1 MLVYNIIFYLCIY
14 MKKLTETKRNRK
26 KRNRKKSKKNSKK
39 KQQKKTRIL
48 SKKYNFYGG
57 GGGDIFKSYFEAAA
71 AADALAP
78 DALAP
83 DALAPDAYEVYTGN
97 PPIEMVPIILHQSTE
112 DSTELCT
119 QIMLLMSANKTF
131 VRVPQSITHLLKDDF
146 VEEHNSSGIPC
157 GYSSLLIPGWYE
169 TYGQTQI
176 AELYVRYKDEKIID
190 DDSVGSGCGL
200 KNYIWP
206 ADALGTIVPNTT
218 QVTMFDSFMGLQLQ
232 GIRLSSFMEYIYNPK
247 NDILTSEEKIRYQK
261 YYNHDR
267 DKDLLICEF
276 VAKYIRDKIK
286 CAELCELVKNCFKTY
301 SKLVQFVTTICRYTT
316 SQFTKSSEY
325 EWNTKLSYKDAQ
337 ELCMYHGKYTETL
350 LPEYRK
356 LVGLYIHSRNFGG
369 MTKDQ
374 YEKYMTD
381 AIAEAKILNKT
392 LFSLEERV

>member
-1 MLVYNIIFYLCIY
+1 

-26 KRNRKKSKKNSKK
+26 KKNSKKKSKKKQKEKKQKEK

-57 GGGDIFKSYFEAAA
+57 GGGGGGGGIFSFLESDLEAAV
-71 AADALAP
+71 AP
-78 DALAP
+78 N
-83 DALAPDAYEVYTGN
+83 AYEVYTGN
-97 PPIEMVPIILHQSTE
+97 PPIEMVPIILYQSTN
-112 DSTELCT
+112 DSSELCS
-119 QIMLLMSANKTF
+119 QIMQLMSANKTF

-146 VEEHNSSGIPC
+146 VEEHNISGIPC

-218 QVTMFDSFMGLQLQ
+218 QVIMFDSFMGLQLQ

-247 NDILTSEEKIRYQK
+247 NDILTSEEKTTYK
-261 YYNHDR
+261 MYYD
-267 DKDLLICEF
+267 DKDLLIGEF
-276 VAKYIRDKIK
+276 VEKYRRDKTK

-325 EWNTKLSYKDAQ
+325 EWNTKLTYKDAQ
-337 ELCMYHGKYTETL
+337 ELCMYHGRYTETL

-356 LVGLYIHSRNFGG
+356 LVGLYIHSKNFGS
-369 MTKDQ
+369 MKKDQ
-374 YEKYMTD
+374 YDKYMAD
-381 AIAEAKILNKT
+381 AITKATILNKT
-392 LFSLEERV
+392 LFCLEERYKSLPPMTPA